1 MWLCYLDRLVSKL
14 SDSAPAGTVSSIAVV
29 TGARDEVETAV
40 ELGMDVVM
48 GAWVVNGGAVWPAH
62 EHIVQRKSRC

>member
-1 MWLCYLDRLVSKL
+1 VWLCYLDRLVGKL
-14 SDSAPAGTVSSIAVV
+14 SECAPAGTVSGIAVV
-29 TGARDEVETAV
+29 TGARDEVGTAV

-48 GAWVVNGGAVWPAH
+48 GAWVVNGGAVWPAQ